1 MAPDHYIP
9 LPPSNHAPSDV
20 AANPPL
26 FGGLMNPLGLISQ
39 SISNAINDAQNM
51 AANAMKSL
59 VAKSIITQN
68 PLGSMISQSPMG
80 SAVAMASKLKRFV
93 DTARFDDP
101 VGGANIDFFH
111 NRICFDTAACKHD
124 PEMTNDLNTE
134 WLRRAVPMRDAFIPT
149 RKSFPQTFTQLQLG
163 APHARF
169 QLIPFEDMRKGPNEC
184 KTFVHIKDSFDGGNV
199 KVVTAQM
206 TLLLPFR
213 DGKNTTF
220 NSFL

>member
-9 LPPSNHAPSDV
+9 LPTSNHGPTEV
-20 AANPPL
+20 TPPL
-26 FGGLMNPLGLISQ
+26 FGGLMNPLGLVSQ
-39 SISNAINDAQNM
+39 GIANAINNAQNL

-59 VAKSIITQN
+59 VAKSTITQN
-68 PLGSMISQSPMG
+68 LLFGSMNSQSRMG
-80 SAVAMASKLKRFV
+80 SAVATASKLKRFV
-93 DTARFDDP
+93 ETARFDDP
-101 VGGANIDFFH
+101 VGGASIDLFH
-111 NRICFDTAACKHD
+111 NRICFDNACKHD
-124 PEMTNDLNTE
+124 SEMTNDLNTE
-134 WLRRAVPMRDAFIPT
+134 WLRRAIPMGDAFIPT
-149 RKSFPQTFTQLQLG
+149 KKSFPQTFTQLQLG

-169 QLIPFEDMRKGPNEC
+169 QLIPLEDMRKGPNEC
-184 KTFVHIKDSFDGGNV
+184 KTFVHIKDSFDGGDV